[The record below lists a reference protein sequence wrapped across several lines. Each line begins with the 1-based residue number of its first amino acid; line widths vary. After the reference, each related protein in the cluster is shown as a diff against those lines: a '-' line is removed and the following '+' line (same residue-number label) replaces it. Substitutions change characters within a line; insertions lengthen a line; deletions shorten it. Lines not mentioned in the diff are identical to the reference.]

1 MQNDFQFDVNFDTR
15 SDTPLKSDGTIKD
28 PDGYSKTLNLF
39 HKLLWSKQ
47 LPNGEIFKLITGKK
61 SNGWLKLVH
70 SGRNGEFVLTS
81 DAFGLTFRGWNDMQ
95 KIINEFKQLNPREF
109 ELFVKKCSTIG
120 SYIVFP
126 GVKKKL
132 ENGKSFMTM
141 NQARGLANSPLKDRI
156 DLALECIRLYYKGI
170 DSPLF
175 STIKAYSEFFAL
187 FNDFEGYTKFFL
199 LDDLVSEDY
208 LNVKFFLPFD
218 GFKNT
223 AKWNIIRNDISDKSS
238 NLTDGFPRDLTEY
251 KKFKTNMMNFIIS
264 RNIRINNWFNK
275 NYL

>member
-15 SDTPLKSDGTIKD
+15 SDTPLKSDGSIED

-47 LPNGEIFKLITGKK
+47 LPNGKIFDLSSSKK
-61 SNGWLKLVH
+61 KDGWLTLKY
-70 SGRNGEFVLTS
+70 SGSNGEFILTS
-81 DAFGLTFRGWNDMQ
+81 DAFGLTFKGWNDMQ

-109 ELFVKKCSTIG
+109 EQFVKKCSTIG
-120 SYIVFP
+120 GYIIFP
-126 GVKKKL
+126 GLMKIG
-132 ENGKSFMTM
+132 ENGKRVQTM
-141 NQARGLANSPLKDRI
+141 NQARARSPLKDRI

-170 DSPLF
+170 DSPL
-175 STIKAYSEFFAL
+175 SLTIKTYSEFFSL

-208 LNVKFFLPFD
+208 LNVRFFLPFD
-218 GFKNT
+218 GFKKT
-223 AKWNIIRNDISDKSS
+223 DKWNILRNDISDKSS
-238 NLTDGFPRDLTEY
+238 KLTDGFPRDLTEY

-264 RNIRINNWFNK
+264 RNIRINNWFIK

>member
-1 MQNDFQFDVNFDTR
+1 MQNNFQFDVNFDTR
-15 SDTPLKSDGTIKD
+15 SDTPLKSDGSIED

-61 SNGWLKLVH
+61 PNGWLTLEH
-70 SGRNGEFVLTS
+70 SGSNGEFVLTS

-95 KIINEFKQLNPREF
+95 KIIYEFKQLNPREF

-120 SYIVFP
+120 GYIVFP
-126 GVKKKL
+126 GLMKIG
-132 ENGKSFMTM
+132 ENGKRVQTM
-141 NQARGLANSPLKDRI
+141 NQARVRSPLKDRI

-170 DSPLF
+170 DSPL
-175 STIKAYSEFFAL
+175 SLTIKTYSEFFSL

-208 LNVKFFLPFD
+208 LNVRFFLPFD
-218 GFKNT
+218 GFKKT
-223 AKWNIIRNDISDKSS
+223 DKWNILRNDISDKSS
-238 NLTDGFPRDLTEY
+238 KLTDGFPRDLTEY

>member
-1 MQNDFQFDVNFDTR
+1 MQNNFQFDVNFDTR
-15 SDTPLKSDGTIKD
+15 SDTPLKSDGSIED

-61 SNGWLKLVH
+61 PNGWLTLEH
-70 SGRNGEFVLTS
+70 SGSNGEFVLTS

-95 KIINEFKQLNPREF
+95 KIIYEFKQLNPREF

-120 SYIVFP
+120 GYIVFP
-126 GVKKKL
+126 GLMKIG
-132 ENGKSFMTM
+132 ENGKRVQTM
-141 NQARGLANSPLKDRI
+141 NQARVRSPLKDRI

-170 DSPLF
+170 DNPL
-175 STIKAYSEFFAL
+175 SLTIKTYSEFFSL

-208 LNVKFFLPFD
+208 LNVRFFLPFD
-218 GFKNT
+218 GFKKT
-223 AKWNIIRNDISDKSS
+223 DKWNILRNDISDKSS
-238 NLTDGFPRDLTEY
+238 KLTDGFPRDLTEY

>member
-95 KIINEFKQLNPREF
+95 KIIYEFKQLNPREF

-120 SYIVFP
+120 GYIVFP
-126 GVKKKL
+126 GLMKIG
-132 ENGKSFMTM
+132 ENGKRVQTM
-141 NQARGLANSPLKDRI
+141 NQARVRSPLKDRI

-170 DSPLF
+170 DSPL
-175 STIKAYSEFFAL
+175 SLTIKTYSEFFSL

-199 LDDLVSEDY
+199 LDDLVSEDF
-208 LNVKFFLPFD
+208 LNVRFFLPFD
-218 GFKNT
+218 GFKKT
-223 AKWNIIRNDISDKSS
+223 DKWNILRNDISDKSS
-238 NLTDGFPRDLTEY
+238 KLTDGFPRDLTEY